1 MVVMIVVVGVAGLAL
16 AIGVIWYLAVHGSKA
31 TTISRADFDAAF
43 DELLADGEVVE
54 SEREAAWRDFDAWH
68 LRNEVERL
76 SWEDSS
82 DE

>member
-1 MVVMIVVVGVAGLAL
+1 MIVMIVVVGVVGLAL
-16 AIGVIWYLAVHGSKA
+16 AIGVIWYSVVHGSKA
-31 TTISRADFDAAF
+31 TTITRENFDAAF

-76 SWEDSS
+76 SWEESS